1 MSELATRVRDC
12 LAGLHDM
19 TGIADEADLQAAL
32 ALDSLDVVELEAE
45 LDWAFGVDIDL
56 VEAFRDGPVSVQ
68 GLARLL
74 ASKLEEA

>member
-1 MSELATRVRDC
+1 MTTLETRVREC

-19 TGIADEADLQAAL
+19 RGVADEADLQQAL

-45 LDWAFGVDIDL
+45 LGFAFGVEIDL
-56 VEAFRDGPVSVQ
+56 VETFREGPVTVHR
-68 GLARLL
+68 LAAVL